1 MKSKCWVVSGAPT
14 NTRKDMPGAAR
25 VIAAIFGL
33 FLIAGSI
40 FLVLAVRPFN
50 WQLGSLS
57 FGSVG
62 LGADLV
68 HSGIPDRWPTA
79 ALLWLLC

>member
-1 MKSKCWVVSGAPT
+1 MVSGATINP
-14 NTRKDMPGAAR
+14 RKDMPGAAW

-33 FLIAGSI
+33 FLIAGST

-57 FGSVG
+57 FGAVG

-68 HSGIPDRWPTA
+68 HGAIRGRWPTT
-79 ALLWLLC
+79 ALLWLLP